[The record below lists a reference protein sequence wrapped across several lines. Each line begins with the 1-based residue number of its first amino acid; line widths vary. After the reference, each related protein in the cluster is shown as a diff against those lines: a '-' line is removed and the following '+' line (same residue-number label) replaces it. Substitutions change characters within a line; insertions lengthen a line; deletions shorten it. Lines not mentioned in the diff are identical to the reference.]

1 MAKRNSYPQNIAL
14 ISIIFIC
21 LIIFLAIV
29 NLYVINT
36 LKTLFVDTYQ
46 TQIASFARV
55 CGIYLNS
62 PEKEDFIK
70 PLIEAFNLG
79 NIVITDS
86 TNNKIYD
93 SSLKLP
99 GVIQD
104 NIKIFRSL
112 PEPGKI
118 IQQGNNLVY
127 HNLEPDFYLYLFNSP
142 GYFTTVNLFRWHLI
156 YITLSLIL
164 ISFLGF
170 FLIRDLFLP
179 MRYVARAAQRL
190 GIEMHRTDFVSVTFN
205 EIFDKLKS
213 KEKELLEFSAYIA
226 HEFRNS
232 LATITGLARLIQ
244 KGKKNPEEILKEC
257 NIMESLISNLLEYA
271 RPVKLIKSEFVLSDL
286 LTEAIKKVEIPTYIT
301 MESEYIYS
309 GKIYADYELLLSAM
323 INIIKNSVE
332 AITTN
337 GKIKITTM
345 NEMDIVIISISDT
358 GKGIPEENLKNIF
371 SPFYTNKKGGTGL
384 GLAFVKKVIELH
396 NGTITVN
403 SRINQGTE
411 FNIRLPINS

>member
-1 MAKRNSYPQNIAL
+1 MTKKSSYPQNIAL

-29 NLYVINT
+29 NLYVTNA
-36 LKTLFVDTYQ
+36 LKNLFVNTYQ

-62 PEKEDFIK
+62 PEKENVIK

-99 GVIQD
+99 GVSQD
-104 NIKIFRSL
+104 NISIFRSL

-118 IQQGNNLVY
+118 IRQSNNLVY
-127 HNLEPDFYLYLFNSP
+127 HNLEPDFYLYLFNCP
-142 GYFTTVNLFRWHLI
+142 EYFTTENLFRWHLI

-179 MRYVARAAQRL
+179 MRYVAKIAQRF
-190 GIEMHRTDFVSVTFN
+190 GIEMQREDFVSVTFN

-244 KGKKNPEEILKEC
+244 KGKKDPEEIIKEC
-257 NIMESLISNLLEYA
+257 NIMEGLIVSLLEYA
-271 RPVKLIKSEFVLSDL
+271 RPVKLIKSEFVLNDL
-286 LTEAIKKVEIPTYIT
+286 LTEAIKKVNIPAYIT
-301 MESEYIYS
+301 LENEHKYT

-323 INIIKNSVE
+323 INLLKNAAE

-345 NEMDIVIISISDT
+345 NEMDAVIISIADT
-358 GKGIPEENLKNIF
+358 GKGISDENLKNIF
-371 SPFYTNKKGGTGL
+371 SPFYSNKKGGTGL

-396 NGTITVN
+396 DGTISVH
-403 SRINQGTE
+403 SQLDQGAE
-411 FNIRLPINS
+411 FNLKLPIKS

>member
-62 PEKEDFIK
+62 PKKEDFIK

-112 PEPGKI
+112 PDPGKI

-244 KGKKNPEEILKEC
+244 KGKKSPEEILKEC

-286 LTEAIKKVEIPTYIT
+286 LTEAIKKVEIPTDIT
-301 MESEYIYS
+301 MESEYRYS

>member
-286 LTEAIKKVEIPTYIT
+286 LTEAIKKVEIPTNIT
-301 MESEYIYS
+301 MESEYRYS

>member
-286 LTEAIKKVEIPTYIT
+286 LTEAIKKVEIPTNIT
-301 MESEYIYS
+301 MESEYRYS

-396 NGTITVN
+396 NGIITVD

>member
-62 PEKEDFIK
+62 PKKEDFIK

-99 GVIQD
+99 GVIKD

-286 LTEAIKKVEIPTYIT
+286 LTEAIKKVEIPTNIT
-301 MESEYIYS
+301 MESEYRYS

-396 NGTITVN
+396 NGIITVD